1 MTTPRVTTRQAKTV
15 QEWLDTE
22 LSRDADFR
30 RKVEER
36 LNQLRIEQDLAGLR
50 ERRNVSQR
58 QLARILGVSQP
69 AVAKIESGAVKNLEI
84 KTLVRY
90 AVALGGR
97 VRIEI
102 KEDERTRP
110 TAAAQRARRRGLTDG
125 RATTRKVAQA
135 S

>member
-1 MTTPRVTTRQAKTV
+1 MKPSATVQQPKTV

-22 LSRDADFR
+22 VNRDAELR
-30 RKVEER
+30 RQVEER
-36 LNQLRIEQDLAGLR
+36 LNQMRIEQDLASLR

-58 QLARILGVSQP
+58 QLAKILGVSQP
-69 AVAKIESGAVKNLEI
+69 AIAKLEAGKAKNLEL

-97 VRIEI
+97 VRIAIEQ
-102 KEDERTRP
+102 DERAWPRRP
-110 TAAAQRARRRGLTDG
+110 RRRAKTG
-125 RATTRKVAQA
+125 RKVTKT